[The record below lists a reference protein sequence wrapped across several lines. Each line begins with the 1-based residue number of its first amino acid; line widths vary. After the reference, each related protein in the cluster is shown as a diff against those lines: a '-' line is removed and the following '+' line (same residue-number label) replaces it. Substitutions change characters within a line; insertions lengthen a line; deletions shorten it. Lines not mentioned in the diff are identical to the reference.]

1 MKLRNEI
8 LNSLKEYSQTSDND
22 IIVNYL
28 SSNLK
33 KESHLTRYGNFGL
46 DNSGLKNS
54 KLKNN
59 NTK

>member
-8 LNSLKEYSQTSDND
+8 LNSLKEYSQTNDND

-28 SSNLK
+28 SNNLK

-46 DNSGLKNS
+46 NNPGLKNS
-54 KLKNN
+54 TTTNKNI
-59 NTK
+59 K